1 MEYKREAQFTNN
13 ASKRVFE
20 EVYIDEDMP
29 NERANSSNG
38 SYMLRVPEMF
48 ASDLSQEKAISP
60 RRIMCEPKSHDFMV
74 AVSYYDPDNDN
85 VILGT
90 TPFNLFNFTST
101 NTLEDSLNY
110 MVNQLAYD
118 NENEIENESDRIQC
132 KLNYTFNKVL
142 GILNIWAT
150 DHNENAIKFR
160 FRCWTYDNYNSLWS
174 LLNQTGN
181 PFGCAQNDPSQYD
194 ASSLNKML
202 NLTLYNVWSRQPL
215 YVHATFSS
223 SKRHY
228 LCRTGDFWF
237 KPSKYYYDNIN
248 NNEFYIYFTTDGS
261 HTIIPY
267 DAIKVVELCFI
278 LRQFARL

>member
-1 MEYKREAQFTNN
+1 MEYKREYQFTNN

-29 NERANSSNG
+29 NERANASNG
-38 SYMLRVPEMF
+38 SYMLRVPELF

-60 RRIMCEPKSHDFMV
+60 RRIMCEPKSHAFLV
-74 AVSYYDPDNDN
+74 AVRYYEASDENT
-85 VILGT
+85 VIGT
-90 TPFNLFNFTST
+90 TEPMAFNFTSA
-101 NTLEDSLNY
+101 NSLEDSLNY
-110 MVNQLAYD
+110 MRAQLEYKDD
-118 NENEIENESDRIQC
+118 NDPC
-132 KLNYTFNKVL
+132 TLNYNYDKINGNL
-142 GILNIWAT
+142 RILALHKGNPA
-150 DHNENAIKFR
+150 KFR
-160 FRCWTYDNYNSLWS
+160 FICFDYENYNSLWQ

-181 PFGCAQNDPSQYD
+181 PFGSVQNDPSQYNV
-194 ASSLNKML
+194 ASTAPTTQIQLS
-202 NLTLYNVWSRQPL
+202 NVWSREPL

-237 KPSKYYYDNIN
+237 KPSKYYYDNIT

-261 HTIIPY
+261 HFIIPY

>member
-1 MEYKREAQFTNN
+1 MEYKRESQFTSH

-38 SYMLRVPEMF
+38 SYMLRVPELF

-60 RRIMCEPKSHDFMV
+60 RRIMCEPKSHTFLLEV
-74 AVSYYDPDNDN
+74 RYYEWS
-85 VILGT
+85 GT
-90 TPFNLFNFTST
+90 QIGASAPNSFSFTGENS
-101 NTLEDSLNY
+101 LEDCLHHMREELTYTKN
-110 MVNQLAYD
+110 
-118 NENEIENESDRIQC
+118 DRTCQ
-132 KLNYTFNKVL
+132 LNYTYDKITGNLKL
-142 GILNIWAT
+142 WAF
-150 DHNENAIKFR
+150 DNNGNRVKFR
-160 FRCWTYDNYNSLWS
+160 LECLNYDDYNSFWH

-181 PFGCAQNDPSQYD
+181 PFGSTENDHSQYD
-194 ASSLNKML
+194 IDVLGVVEEYQLS
-202 NLTLYNVWSRQPL
+202 NVWNREPL

-237 KPSKYYYDNIN
+237 KPSKYYYDNLT

-261 HTIIPY
+261 HFIIPY
-267 DAIKVVELCFI
+267 DAVKVIELCFI

>member
-1 MEYKREAQFTNN
+1 MEYKRESQFTSH

-29 NERANSSNG
+29 NERANTSNG
-38 SYMLRVPEMF
+38 SYMLRVPELF

-60 RRIMCEPKSHDFMV
+60 RRIMCEPKSHTFLL
-74 AVSYYDPDNDN
+74 AATYYPLDSIVPN
-85 VILGT
+85 GT
-90 TPFNLFNFTST
+90 TPYMSFNFTSA
-101 NTLEDSLNY
+101 NSLEDSLNY
-110 MVNQLAYD
+110 IRTQLIFTD
-118 NENEIENESDRIQC
+118 ENNHCS
-132 KLNYTFNKVL
+132 LNYSFDKINGILKIWAVDVL
-142 GILNIWAT
+142 GNPLR
-150 DHNENAIKFR
+150 FR
-160 FRCWTYDNYNSLWS
+160 FECLNYDGYDSFWH

-181 PFGCAQNDPSQYD
+181 PFNVASSDHSQYTPNI
-194 ASSLNKML
+194 LNAVAEIQ
-202 NLTLYNVWSRQPL
+202 LTNVWSREPL

-237 KPSKYYYDNIN
+237 KPSKYYYDNLT

-261 HTIIPY
+261 HFIIPY
-267 DAIKVVELCFI
+267 DAVKVIELCFI